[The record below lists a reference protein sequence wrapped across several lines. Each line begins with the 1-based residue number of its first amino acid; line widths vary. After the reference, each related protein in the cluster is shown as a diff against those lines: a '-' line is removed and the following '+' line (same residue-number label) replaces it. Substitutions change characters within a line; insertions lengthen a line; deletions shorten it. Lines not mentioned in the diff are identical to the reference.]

1 MMAGDDV
8 DGDFR
13 VRIEA
18 SIIKRLYCKR
28 ERPCTAIG
36 SDAGGAWDRRRQRR
50 GAAIAD
56 VLQARYLAATTCLPA
71 SSSTILVSAVL
82 VHTVEFLFPFCS
94 PIFPISILSIF
105 FFSREPQSRVSKILY
120 EKTYRGFACFFS
132 RCFLARTKMMDAG

>member
-94 PIFPISILSIF
+94 SIFPISIFSIF
-105 FFSREPQSRVSKILY
+105 FSLVNLSHEPLRFFTRKHIEDLLVFSQDVSLLV
-120 EKTYRGFACFFS
+120 R
-132 RCFLARTKMMDAG
+132 R